1 MSESTNIGYE
11 ILRSLRRILRKVSE
25 HSRSLAQ
32 TTGLTVPQL
41 LTLRAVRRLASEH
54 AEVTVA
60 MVAARVHLANATI
73 SRILDR
79 LERAGFIRRERLQSD
94 RRKVGVSLTTLGE
107 ERLKDLPLPLHEQ
120 FVRRVEALEEADR
133 AQLLA
138 SLDRVVAMMEAEDID
153 AAPVLT
159 PEVDVRPAPDGLV

>member
-32 TTGLTVPQL
+32 TTGLTV
-41 LTLRAVRRLASEH
+41 RAVRRLTAEH

-79 LERAGFIRRERLQSD
+79 LERAKFIRRERLQSD

-120 FVRRVEALEEADR
+120 FVRRVEALDEEDR

-159 PEVDVRPAPDGLV
+159 PEVDVRPVPDEIV